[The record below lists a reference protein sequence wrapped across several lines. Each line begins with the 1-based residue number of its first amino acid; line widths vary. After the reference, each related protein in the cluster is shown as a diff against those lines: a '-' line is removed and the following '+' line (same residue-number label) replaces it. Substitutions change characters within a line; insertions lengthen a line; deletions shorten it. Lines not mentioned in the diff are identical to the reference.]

1 MAKNK
6 ALGTVLFLVCSGAA
20 FAAAIYIETV
30 PAWAG
35 VVGGD
40 KKADEASPPASKAP
54 APPLPSKRRAP
65 PPPAGTGSSRPRSL
79 SLTDTIEP
87 SRSQAPAPEAAPPAS
102 ALSVP
107 DWKGKRLSIAR
118 REARALGITILAR
131 DDEGQR
137 VSSDVAP
144 YYRVRRQLTLAGAA
158 VAPGATVEVRVR
170 DAETP
175 SGY

>member
-1 MAKNK
+1 MAKNQ

-20 FAAAIYIETV
+20 FAAAIYIETA

-40 KKADEASPPASKAP
+40 KKADEASAPASKAP
-54 APPLPSKRRAP
+54 APPPPSKRRAA
-65 PPPAGTGSSRPRSL
+65 PPAGTGSSRGKSL
-79 SLTDTIEP
+79 SLSETIAEP
-87 SRSQAPAPEAAPPAS
+87 TPAGSALAPAAP

-107 DWKGKRLSIAR
+107 DFKGKRLSIAR
-118 REARALGITILAR
+118 REARALGIVILAR
-131 DDEGQR
+131 NDEGQR
-137 VSSDVAP
+137 VSGEVAP

-158 VAPGATVEVRVR
+158 VEPGATVEVRVR
-170 DAETP
+170 EAETP